1 MILFNA
7 AVIMGVQ
14 IGQPLF
20 FIQRVLLDVDA
31 GGVDVR
37 AKDIH
42 ALAHGLAADDEQ
54 HDVLLHPS
62 AIYTVAGN
70 KLAARTNDLI
80 QIPETGG
87 LRLLHGFGNAL
98 ALRLTGVQKRDIAL
112 AERFHLL
119 QLGFFISG
127 PGILFVHDELPSCPR
142 APWHAA
148 VPLEPFFAAC
158 ASLCARRNVR
168 RACKQKV
175 FAHRFSAAKYLYI
188 CDDVVYDISQQGL

>member
-1 MILFNA
+1 MKFTNGYWLIRNNFTMTYATQAIRIEKTEKSLHVLTA
-7 AVIMGVQ
+7 G
-14 IGQPLF
+14 
-20 FIQRVLLDVDA
+20 IQRVLLDVDA

-112 AERFHLL
+112 TERFHLL
-119 QLGFFISG
+119 QLGFFIIG
-127 PGILFVHDELPSCPR
+127 PGILFVHDELPSFPR

-148 VPLEPFFAAC
+148 VPL
-158 ASLCARRNVR
+158 
-168 RACKQKV
+168 
-175 FAHRFSAAKYLYI
+175 
-188 CDDVVYDISQQGL
+188 